1 MRSSIFPEIGI
12 SLLTLLTYGILLIGL
27 RKVLTPKAFRNT
39 VLILLAWAAALTGLS
54 LKGFFADFS
63 HLPPRPPLA
72 IFLPLPIVV
81 YVAFSRAGT
90 QILKTIPPQG
100 LIYLQSFR
108 IGVELL
114 LWLNVTKGLMPVQM
128 SFEGRN
134 FDILSGLLALPVAYY
149 CLVKKS
155 WPRQIILLYNLA
167 GLALLLNVMIIAFL
181 SMPTPLRYFHNE
193 PSLAL
198 IGQFPFIFL
207 PGLLVPLA
215 YTLHIFSLRQYATAP
230 RHNAPAQR
238 PTPPKTPPPTSSSHA
253 ASASNTPQ

>member
-1 MRSSIFPEIGI
+1 MYKSIFPEIGI
-12 SLLTLLTYGILLIGL
+12 SLLTLLTYGILFIGL

-39 VLILLAWAAALTGLS
+39 VLVLLAWAAALTGLS

-63 HLPPRPPLA
+63 QLPPRPPLA
-72 IFLPLPIVV
+72 IFLPLPIVL
-81 YVAFSRAGT
+81 YIAFSRAGT
-90 QILKTIPPQG
+90 ELLRKVPPQR

-114 LWLNVTKGLMPVQM
+114 LWINVTKGLIPVQM

-134 FDILSGLLALPVAYY
+134 FDIGSGLLALPVAYY

-215 YTLHIFSLRQYATAP
+215 YTLHIFSLRQYYITLISFAGAT
-230 RHNAPAQR
+230 
-238 PTPPKTPPPTSSSHA
+238 
-253 ASASNTPQ
+253 SASSTPQ